1 MPMHLNTTGGE
12 TGVTKRE
19 AQILTILRKNP
30 TISHKELAE
39 RLGITRSAASVH
51 LTNLAKKGKII
62 GRGYILE
69 QPNYAVVIGGAN
81 MDVNGFSSGPLIPQ
95 NFNAGKI
102 RLEPGGEARNL
113 AENLAR
119 LGVGVKLISA
129 IGGDV
134 FGEKILADCRSLGID
149 VTGCL
154 ILPGENS
161 SLFIGIVSPDGEMAL
176 GLSDMTI
183 EQCITPA
190 FLEGRWGALA
200 GAKVMSVGS
209 GLPVESIEYLLTAFA
224 GKEIVVD
231 AGSVAK
237 LSSIRHLIGAI
248 PTLQL
253 NSAEAEHLSG
263 IAISTEEDAL
273 RAAKQIGRMGPK
285 RVVVTMGPRGAA
297 LSTASSEGIYRARP
311 IKPVSDAGVG
321 TAFTSGLCYGL
332 AYDYSEEDTIFHA
345 LACAALN
352 LEGESAVNHNLS
364 LKSVQ
369 DLAQQLSR
377 EQ

>member
-1 MPMHLNTTGGE
+1 MYHHAVGGE

-81 MDVNGFSSGPLIPQ
+81 MDVNGFSADPLIPQ
-95 NFNAGKI
+95 HFNAGKI

-119 LGVGVKLISA
+119 LGMGVKLIST

-134 FGEKILADCRSLGID
+134 FGEKILADCRALGID

-154 ILPGENS
+154 VLPGENS
-161 SLFIGIVSPDGEMAL
+161 SLFIGIVDPDGEMAL
-176 GLSDMTI
+176 GLSDMAI
-183 EQCITPA
+183 ERQITPA

-209 GLPVESIEYLLTAFA
+209 SLPLESVQYLLTAFA

-231 AGSVAK
+231 AGSVEK
-237 LSSIRHLIGAI
+237 LAAIRPLIGGI

-253 NSAEAEHLSG
+253 NSSEAEYLAG
-263 IAISTEEDAL
+263 FAINTEEDAL
-273 RAAKQIGRMGPK
+273 RAAKQIGRLGPK
-285 RVVVTMGPRGAA
+285 RVVVTMGPWGAA
-297 LSTASSEGIYRARP
+297 LATASEEGIFRTRP
-311 IKPVSDAGVG
+311 VKPVSAAGVG
-321 TAFTSGLCYGL
+321 TAFNSGLCYGL
-332 AYDYSEEDTIFHA
+332 AYDFSMEDTVLHA

-369 DLAQQLSR
+369 DLVQELAR
-377 EQ
+377 VR